1 MTEKSFGNNYDH
13 NATLRFFR
21 RWWKLLTVVGVVALV
36 ASLVIS
42 LLITPRYKATATLFP
57 TNSNRLSKAIMDY
70 HYSLDFM
77 DYGIER
83 DCEYAIQ
90 ILSSESMRRDVCERF
105 NLLEHYGIAQ
115 DHPHKLFELNKQY
128 RSNVHVKRTEFLGVE
143 VSVMD
148 VDPQWAADIANYIA
162 ANYDT
167 VCHRIHHD
175 RATDAARI
183 MQGVCDDLQQEIRD
197 LQDTMRARPQ
207 YAAGM
212 QQLLADKCKELA
224 DLQTRAAQTRV
235 DMDQEVSYKFLLDQA
250 EVADKKAYP
259 KRAVI
264 VLLGTFGAFVMCIL
278 LLLLLDYFKKE
289 EDGENGS
296 RPTPP
301 LS

>member
-1 MTEKSFGNNYDH
+1 MTEKTFGNAYDH
-13 NATLRFFR
+13 NATLRFFS
-21 RWWKLLTVVGVVALV
+21 RWWKLLTIVTAVALV
-36 ASLVIS
+36 GSLVIS

-105 NLLEHYGIAQ
+105 NLLEHYGIPQ
-115 DHPHKLFELNKQY
+115 DHPHKLFELNEQY
-128 RSNVHVKRTEFLGVE
+128 RSNIHVKRTEFLGVE
-143 VSVMD
+143 VSVLD

-183 MQGVCDDLQQEIRD
+183 MQGVCADLEQEIRD
-197 LQDTMRARPQ
+197 LQDSMRARPQ
-207 YAAGM
+207 YAASM
-212 QQLLADKCKELA
+212 QMLMADKCKELA

-235 DMDQEVSYKFLLDQA
+235 DMDQNVSYKFLLDQA

-264 VLLGTFGAFVMCIL
+264 VLLGTFGTAIMCIL
-278 LLLLLDYFKKE
+278 LLLLLEYVKPEEEKK
-289 EDGENGS
+289 NV
-296 RPTPP
+296 
-301 LS
+301 